1 MLIYNYNPAWY
12 YAGPGA
18 LFHGNI
24 KLTYAP
30 AWFVLGIGF
39 EFGIVSTFIL

>member
-18 LFHGNI
+18 LCHGNI
-24 KLTYAP
+24 KLTYFP
-30 AWFVLGIGF
+30 AWFILGIGF
-39 EFGIVSTFIL
+39 ECFVVNLVI